1 MAVLAWF
8 ERNLP
13 GSDSKA
19 KVSECE
25 KWLQKAARWD
35 TYVLDT
41 RIGLKITTAI
51 ETLKVYRV
59 EEEDKTFT
67 QK

>member
-8 ERNLP
+8 EKDLP
-13 GSDSKA
+13 DFDPKA

-25 KWLQKAARWD
+25 NWLQKASRWD

-41 RIGLKITTAI
+41 RIGLKITTAV
-51 ETLKVYRV
+51 ETLKTYRAREV
-59 EEEDKTFT
+59 NSP
-67 QK
+67 